1 MAHMEG
7 FLSHSMNLPLSL
19 TQFRCHLLVLPDNG
33 LGHPLRP
40 VLTGLWMCSQIR
52 SSPCPSGL

>member
-7 FLSHSMNLPLSL
+7 FLSHSANLPLSL
-19 TQFRCHLLVLPDNG
+19 AQFRYHLLVLPDNG
-33 LGHPLRP
+33 LCDPLRP
-40 VLTGLWMCSQIR
+40 VLTGLWKSSQMR